1 MDRTSLAPGRRA
13 SLLLIAVLCLA
24 VALGGCAGDDPAAA
38 DGWVPLVDE
47 PSGAQFALPGEPEA
61 HADSLP
67 ADDGSQVP
75 LRNYVSV
82 AEDGLVEV
90 GLNVLDVPG
99 ESYDL
104 DAGVAGVAQTLGG
117 EVVSA
122 VDTDVAGNPAVE
134 VELSYGADMLVRF
147 QLISTDEHVLQ
158 TLASGPESE
167 RDAVEATFQQ
177 LNDSLVAD

>member
-1 MDRTSLAPGRRA
+1 MDRTFPALLPRA
-13 SLLLIAVLCLA
+13 SRLSAAALAAVLVLT
-24 VALGGCAGDDPAAA
+24 GCAGDDRVAE

-61 HADSLP
+61 HTDSLP
-67 ADDGSQVP
+67 ADDGSEVP

-82 AEDGLVEV
+82 AEGGLVEV

-104 DAGVAGVAQTLGG
+104 DAGVTGVAQTLGA

-122 VDTDVAGNPAVE
+122 VDTDVGGNPAVE
-134 VELSYGADMLVRF
+134 VELSYGANMLVRF

-167 RDAVEATFQQ
+167 REAVEATFQL
-177 LNDSLVAD
+177 LNDSLDAD